1 MGVRSKTL
9 VVVLLVGVV
18 IGVFTLQSKNKNL
31 FQGKIEKIDSE
42 AVETAT
48 DNPEATAENAK
59 PDLSA
64 DLVIVAPE
72 KEGGD
77 LSAKVTISNN
87 GPGAIKG
94 DKPFKY
100 TVYLN
105 GAEVFSNTDSYTTMN
120 AGDSFSFN
128 YPISKAVYN
137 YPDEGTAKVVIDGDD
152 AIDESE
158 EGNNSSEVD
167 YFLNEVAR

>member
-1 MGVRSKTL
+1 MGVRTKTL

-31 FQGKIEKIDSE
+31 FQGKIEKIDNE
-42 AVETAT
+42 TTETA
-48 DNPEATAENAK
+48 NGNSESAAENAK
-59 PDLSA
+59 PDLTVA
-64 DLVIVAPE
+64 LVIVAPE

-77 LSAKVTISNN
+77 ISAKVTIGNN
-87 GPGAIKG
+87 GPGAITG

-105 GAEVFSNTDSYTTMN
+105 GIEVFSNTDSYTTMN

-128 YPISKAVYN
+128 YPISRAVYN
-137 YPDEGTAKVVIDGDD
+137 YPDEGTAKVIIDGDD
-152 AIDESE
+152 AIEESD
-158 EGNNSSEVD
+158 EGNNASEVD
-167 YFLNEVAR
+167 YFLNSVER